1 MPDFAAETRLPVSLL
16 LSCQIHRAQ
25 TLKQLNVTVRPR
37 ISTPGPIHYCSYH
50 EYANCCYT

>member
-1 MPDFAAETRLPVSLL
+1 MPDFAAENRLPVSLL